1 MLTLFHNAVSTC
13 SQKVRWIL
21 SEKKMDFTS
30 REIDLLAG
38 EQHADWYTEIHPD
51 HVVPALRHDESII
64 RESSLIMM
72 YLEQIG
78 GGEAL
83 VPDDPLEAHRMR
95 SWVHLIDHKIHA
107 EAAVITFALGPR
119 HLINAQPAD
128 GREAAIS
135 KIVEPT
141 ARAQRRSVLDLGV
154 AAPEFRTAIE
164 RFLKMLAEMESQLQ
178 RTPWLA
184 GPKLTIA
191 DGAVLPYVL
200 RLEHLGLDTFITPYP
215 AVSAWLLSMKQRPS
229 FANAVEQWIPEEVLA
244 FLKQM
249 APGDQEAIQQLLDET
264 GNPKKEA
271 S

>member
-13 SQKVRWIL
+13 SQKVRWTL

-38 EQHADWYTEIHPD
+38 EQHADWYAEIHPD
-51 HVVPALRHDESII
+51 HVVPALSHDDTII

-78 GGEAL
+78 GGDPL
-83 VPDDPLEAHRMR
+83 VPDDPAEAHRMR

-107 EAAVITFALGPR
+107 EAAVLTFALGPR
-119 HLINAQPAD
+119 HLVNAQPAD
-128 GREAAIS
+128 VREAAIS

-154 AAPEFRTAIE
+154 AAPEFRTAVE

-184 GPKLTIA
+184 GPMLSLA
-191 DGAVLPYVL
+191 DGAVLAYIL
-200 RLEHLGLDTFITPYP
+200 RLEHLGLDTMVTLHPGV
-215 AVSAWLLSMKQRPS
+215 AAWLARMKQRPS
-229 FANAVEQWIPEEVLA
+229 FADAVGRWIPEEVIA
-244 FLKQM
+244 FMKQK
-249 APGDQEAIQQLLDET
+249 APGDHEAIQQLLDET
-264 GNPKKEA
+264 VIPKKETA
-271 S
+271 

>member
-21 SEKKMDFTS
+21 SEKQMDFTS

-51 HVVPALRHDESII
+51 HVVPALRHEETII

-78 GGEAL
+78 GGEPL

-119 HLINAQPAD
+119 HLINSQPAD
-128 GREAAIS
+128 VREAAIS

-154 AAPEFRTAIE
+154 AAPEFRTAVE

-178 RTPWLA
+178 RTSWLA
-184 GPKLTIA
+184 GSTLSLA
-191 DGAVLPYVL
+191 DGAVLAYVL
-200 RLEHLGLDTFITPYP
+200 RLEHLGLDTMVTLHPGV
-215 AVSAWLLSMKQRPS
+215 AAWLARMKQRPS
-229 FANAVEQWIPEEVLA
+229 FADAVGRWIPEEIIA
-244 FLKQM
+244 FMKQK
-249 APGDQEAIQQLLDET
+249 APGDQDAIQKLLDET
-264 GNPKKEA
+264 GIPKKET